1 MRGLGTGTVTA
12 TEGRDRRGCLPRE
25 QSKYINQR
33 GGPSRWRG
41 TALPSLPARYRST
54 TATGTTPVPAGCPAR
69 LGSPGPRHDSSGPF
83 RLFLPLH
90 LAAFNLTAVSA
101 ATRKPV
107 GFPPRAPFPGRG
119 PARGFP
125 LRPAPGGG
133 GKAGV
138 PYGCCGRS
146 SPPGPGTA
154 GPGRRSRFPPPP
166 AARTPTWP
174 PPPAP
179 PERPSRHRPINAST
193 AGNPASYLPPRY
205 PPMTAPHPFSPI
217 GTRADGEHR
226 PMRETILGRRAPTDI
241 PPPSSRPPRARCA
254 RARPPRSRGP
264 FLPPPARSSRT
275 RRRRRALPPPPLLP
289 PLHRPYRPG
298 SLPRPRP

>member
-1 MRGLGTGTVTA
+1 MCGSVTPLVGPDWGAKGHTHPPTRVPRGGRMRGLGTGTVTA

-133 GKAGV
+133 GKQVFPTAAAGGAAPRGREPPV
-138 PYGCCGRS
+138 PV
-146 SPPGPGTA
+146 A
-154 GPGRRSRFPPPP
+154 GPGSR
-166 AARTPTWP
+166 
-174 PPPAP
+174 
-179 PERPSRHRPINAST
+179 
-193 AGNPASYLPPRY
+193 
-205 PPMTAPHPFSPI
+205 
-217 GTRADGEHR
+217 
-226 PMRETILGRRAPTDI
+226 
-241 PPPSSRPPRARCA
+241 
-254 RARPPRSRGP
+254 
-264 FLPPPARSSRT
+264 
-275 RRRRRALPPPPLLP
+275 
-289 PLHRPYRPG
+289 
-298 SLPRPRP
+298 PRPRHGPPRGRLPQHRLSALPGTVQSTRVPPETPPPIFLPVTRQ